1 MLVQNSWKLCFPSK
15 WRFGAKLFETTL
27 VTLNPNFLLSC
38 LNYSDERSIL
48 LSKTRNINPNILGN
62 TNSQITQFFLYQE
75 KNFTASTNFIILNST
90 MEHMLATKWYETNPS
105 VMISISYIFLLIDDF
120 RHYFSVDKTFSIF
133 SFFLLWFLPFTL
145 SPSYDSKWWL

>member
-1 MLVQNSWKLCFPSK
+1 MLFQNSWKLCFLSK
-15 WRFGAKLFETTL
+15 WRFGTKLFETTL

-48 LSKTRNINPNILGN
+48 LSKIRNINPNILGN

-90 MEHMLATKWYETNPS
+90 MEHMLATKWYETTPS

-120 RHYFSVDKTFSIF
+120 RHCFSVDKTFSIF
-133 SFFLLWFLPFTL
+133 SWFFFYTSF
-145 SPSYDSKWWL
+145 